1 MQPLLYCEIEFPAE
15 NALPGL
21 MSPKP
26 LLQIVQV
33 TSPQQTWEAREEISC
48 LFASQSRTGG
58 ARRCVRLRR
67 GCVGLLPGS
76 AARIP
81 PPGLCRSLGSSRAP
95 AGQERRT
102 SGARDLAGPK
112 SSPLYDIDPV
122 TEGIATQGVVHT
134 GMTGAKSPR
143 IVAAT
148 FVLASCDPPPPLLAQ
163 PILSTC
169 GDPKRCNSVSHR
181 SGWLQQDSRIFHK
194 IQGPNAGF
202 EDHTVYNIYTKG
214 MAKCLS

>member
-102 SGARDLAGPK
+102 SGA
-112 SSPLYDIDPV
+112 
-122 TEGIATQGVVHT
+122 GIATQGVVHT